1 MAIES
6 KKMREEPGLALRPQ
20 SRSDI
25 KERKAAGG
33 QDKGGSSE
41 RDYAREN
48 ALTPAATENL
58 GLGGF
63 RSLFGSRGPAPNT
76 ARGNAMIDATM
87 TDNAL
92 GYFDPVTREYVPW
105 YSDALNRGGING
117 AGNSGDVSRLP
128 GIFGLI
134 SQLAYGKDPASDNGY
149 RSSAKDWQDYTQPSA
164 QGQSPVQSRPNYGD
178 HSANY
183 GGGGGTVVPLS
194 DLTGAPTYSPRE
206 WYDYPTE
213 FPLGAEPE
221 SLLSLERPFG
231 SRVVPSTTAGPS
243 SQLSDRAI
251 QRDMPAYP
259 AQAEFPL
266 GAEPEFLQSLERPI
280 RPYAGRGNF
289 MEFSQPS
296 DRAIQR
302 DMPAYPA
309 QVDGVVGTDTMMGRQ
324 VNPIPQVDAA
334 EFQRFRSKFEN
345 LLKLNRQWGF
355 PDREAAVFQALKA
368 GGSNY

>member
-178 HSANY
+178 HSTNY

-221 SLLSLERPFG
+221 SLLSLERP
-231 SRVVPSTTAGPS
+231 
-243 SQLSDRAI
+243 
-251 QRDMPAYP
+251 
-259 AQAEFPL
+259 
-266 GAEPEFLQSLERPI
+266 I
-280 RPYAGRGNF
+280 RPYAGRDNF